1 MNEETDYSEVHNYYE
16 NYNWQTGEQDIPSF
30 TGEQLNE
37 RLEFTQVQED
47 LQNHLVYDHTYT
59 DNINLSITIINLLL
73 VVYLL
78 YKLNTKSNG

>member
-1 MNEETDYSEVHNYYE
+1 MEELNYDEVHDYYE

-47 LQNHLVYDHTYT
+47 LQNHLVYDHSYT
-59 DNINLSITIINLLL
+59 DNINIGITILNLIL
-73 VVYLL
+73 VVYIL
-78 YKLNTKSNG
+78 YKQNTKSNG

>member
-1 MNEETDYSEVHNYYE
+1 MEELNYDEVHDYYE

-47 LQNHLVYDHTYT
+47 LQNHLVYDHNYT
-59 DNINLSITIINLLL
+59 DNINISITIINLLL

>member
-1 MNEETDYSEVHNYYE
+1 MEELNYDEVHDYYE

-47 LQNHLVYDHTYT
+47 LQNHLVFDHSYT
-59 DNINLSITIINLLL
+59 DNINLGVTVLNLVL
-73 VVYLL
+73 VMYLL

>member
-1 MNEETDYSEVHNYYE
+1 MEELNYDEVHDYYE

-47 LQNHLVYDHTYT
+47 LQNHLVYDHSYT
-59 DNINLSITIINLLL
+59 DNINIGVTMLTLIL
-73 VVYLL
+73 VLYVF
-78 YKLNTKSNG
+78 YKLNTITNR

>member
-1 MNEETDYSEVHNYYE
+1 MEELNYDEVHDYYE

-47 LQNHLVYDHTYT
+47 LQNHLVFDHSYT
-59 DNINLSITIINLLL
+59 DNINLGVTVLNLIL
-73 VVYLL
+73 VVYIL
-78 YKLNTKSNG
+78 YKLNTKSNR

>member
-1 MNEETDYSEVHNYYE
+1 MEELNYDEVHDYYE

-47 LQNHLVYDHTYT
+47 LQNHLVYDHSYT
-59 DNINLSITIINLLL
+59 DNINIGITILNLIL
-73 VVYLL
+73 VLYIL
-78 YKLNTKSNG
+78 YKQNTKSNG

>member
-1 MNEETDYSEVHNYYE
+1 MKEIKV
-16 NYNWQTGEQDIPSF
+16 F
-30 TGEQLNE
+30 TGEELNE

-47 LQNHLVYDHTYT
+47 LQNHLVYDHNYT

-78 YKLNTKSNG
+78 YKLNTTTNG

>member
-1 MNEETDYSEVHNYYE
+1 MEELNYDEVHDYYE

-47 LQNHLVYDHTYT
+47 LQNHLVYDHNYT

>member
-1 MNEETDYSEVHNYYE
+1 MEELNYDEVHDYYE

-47 LQNHLVYDHTYT
+47 LQNHLVYDHSYT
-59 DNINLSITIINLLL
+59 DNINIGITMLNLIL
-73 VVYLL
+73 VLYIL

>member
-1 MNEETDYSEVHNYYE
+1 MEELNYDEVHDYYE

-47 LQNHLVYDHTYT
+47 LQNHLVYDHSYT
-59 DNINLSITIINLLL
+59 DNINISITILNLIL
-73 VVYLL
+73 VVYIL
-78 YKLNTKSNG
+78 YKQNTKSNG

>member
-1 MNEETDYSEVHNYYE
+1 MEELNYDEVHDYYE

-47 LQNHLVYDHTYT
+47 LQNHLVYDHSYT
-59 DNINLSITIINLLL
+59 DNINIGVTMLNLIL
-73 VVYLL
+73 VVYIL
-78 YKLNTKSNG
+78 YKQNTKSNG